1 MTEVLGPD
9 NQEMIPDDAP
19 GPFSTPVLTP
29 GPFADPVQA
38 KSKIQIVRGRYK
50 LPDPR
55 TGDYRMFSRA
65 STIAKTLESTYHLD
79 RWKDRKLAKGLSM
92 RPDLV
97 DLAGSMDEDDKDG
110 FADLVKT
117 ARDTAGANQG
127 SNHGT
132 AIHSLAERVDRG
144 ECLPQGTRKSN
155 ADTIRAYQNAMAL
168 AQCQVYPEYIER
180 VVLTYIGD
188 IPVVGR
194 LDRVANARRPAL
206 LELLR
211 PGPIDM
217 IGDLK
222 TGTSMLGELSFAIQL
237 SIYAHAS
244 YLWDEDGER
253 WVPIEDTGLEL
264 DKGVAMVMHV
274 PSDDIRCDIQLVNI
288 QEGWEYAHLA
298 MDVRASQRN
307 KNLTKLVVTASANRW
322 MDVILRCSTK
332 DELSEIWKEANQ
344 AGEWTSELE
353 AAGLKRKALI
363 ESGKV

>member
-9 NQEMIPDDAP
+9 NQEMIPDDDP
-19 GPFSTPVLTP
+19 GPFSSPALTP
-29 GPFADPVQA
+29 GPFADPAQS
-38 KSKIQIVRGRYK
+38 KSKVQVIRGRYK
-50 LPDPR
+50 LPDPK

-110 FADLVKT
+110 FADLVAK

-132 AIHSLAERVDRG
+132 AVHSLAEKVDRG
-144 ECLPQGTRKSN
+144 EPLPRGTRKSN
-155 ADTIRAYQNAMAL
+155 ADTIKAYQNAMAL

-180 VVLTYIGD
+180 VVLAYIGD
-188 IPVVGR
+188 VPVVGR
-194 LDRVANARRPAL
+194 LDRVVGTEMPAL
-206 LELLR
+206 LKLVR

-222 TGTSMLGELSFAIQL
+222 TGKTMLGELSFAIQL

-244 YLWDEDGER
+244 YVWDEDGER

-264 DKGVAMVMHV
+264 DKDAALVMHA
-274 PSDDIRCDIQLVNI
+274 PSDDKRCDIQLVNI
-288 QEGWEYAHLA
+288 REGWECAHLA
-298 MDVRASQRN
+298 MDVRASQRK
-307 KNLTKLVVTASANRW
+307 KNLTEKIVTATANRW
-322 MDVILRCSTK
+322 LGDILKATSK
-332 DELSEIWKEANQ
+332 DELSKIWEEANQ
-344 AGEWTSELE
+344 AGEWTRELLE
-353 AAGLKRKALI
+353 AGQKRKAFL
-363 ESGKV
+363 ERGKA